1 MTPASLAHEIL
12 LDPDMRRSCVSEP
25 IAPHRVGGGH
35 QARSDGITLS
45 AGKFRG
51 EGAPTRLMRACPLSG
66 EVLST
71 APNGTICAPSGLAAN
86 VRFCR
91 KQDVR
96 LVHAYA
102 HVGMIIRDRSRAGG
116 IRPSVDMLG
125 PYFALKRCCLL
136 NHTIPKLLISVR
148 TARVAVHRVRLGNG
162 PCSRVLRVRRPRQ
175 GYEPRGH
182 RVDRNEIGALLA
194 AGGLSSR

>member
-51 EGAPTRLMRACPLSG
+51 ERAPTRLMRACPLSG

-91 KQDVR
+91 KT
-96 LVHAYA
+96 
-102 HVGMIIRDRSRAGG
+102 GRSVSTCLCACRHDYSRSKSRRRYQAK
-116 IRPSVDMLG
+116 RDMLG

-136 NHTIPKLLISVR
+136 NHTIPKLPISVR

-194 AGGLSSR
+194 AGGLSRR